1 MRADNTAIG
10 QAEMGGDMSTAATTA
25 ANWIVILTCAYMEYS
40 TWRGMSVYRRT
51 VGYESVVWC

>member
-1 MRADNTAIG
+1 
-10 QAEMGGDMSTAATTA
+10 MGGDMSTAATTA

-51 VGYESVVWC
+51 VSYESVVWC

>member
-1 MRADNTAIG
+1 VPIRSDRTD
-10 QAEMGGDMSTAATTA
+10 EMGGNMSTAA
-25 ANWIVILTCAYMEYS
+25 ANWIVVLTCAYMEYS